1 MRHESTPPTR
11 ERNIKQTNNP
21 SHAPTCQIWQN
32 KTHGCW
38 WERLAHVCLQRALS
52 SPTHTRPRERK
63 RRREQIKC
71 PVSSHGNG
79 AAAGC
84 ALARERESEVRC
96 WCVSVC
102 VLRAAI
108 PLAEVVFERSV
119 AFQCEARRFLL
130 DDDDDGQRK
139 IRPDRRGWCV
149 KCLSLLWGSNLWKTF
164 GVPGGK
170 KNECLCPVPVAVR
183 NRRPVEVHVSFRRG
197 QITLRRRFERKNGS
211 AREKKE
217 KVTPQATGF
226 GHGWIRPTP
235 VCATY

>member
-1 MRHESTPPTR
+1 M
-11 ERNIKQTNNP
+11 
-21 SHAPTCQIWQN
+21 
-32 KTHGCW
+32 
-38 WERLAHVCLQRALS
+38 
-52 SPTHTRPRERK
+52 
-63 RRREQIKC
+63 
-71 PVSSHGNG
+71 
-79 AAAGC
+79 
-84 ALARERESEVRC
+84 
-96 WCVSVC
+96 SVC

-217 KVTPQATGF
+217 KVTRKQRDLATVESVRPRF
-226 GHGWIRPTP
+226 VRPTRTVEP
-235 VCATY
+235 FVGNNVVVFFFRFQGSLRVTFPIFSPK